1 MSKLTIN
8 VRSHMIKDQQIQIV
22 DVGGFLDAHTV
33 PQLENTLND
42 FFKIEQYW
50 IILNMVNLQ
59 YISSAGLGLLV
70 VVKDEIENK
79 KGTFFIVN
87 LSTGVYKV
95 FDISGC
101 TKIFKI
107 LQKENDALNE
117 IEKVKFKERNN
128 KK

>member
-1 MSKLTIN
+1 MSKLAIN
-8 VRSHMIKDQQIQIV
+8 VRSHTIKDQEIQIV
-22 DVGGFLDAHTV
+22 NVGGFLDAHTV
-33 PQLENTLND
+33 PQLENILNA
-42 FFKIEQYW
+42 FFKIKQYR
-50 IILNMVNLQ
+50 IILNMMNLQ

-70 VVKDEIENK
+70 VAKDEIEK
-79 KGTFFIVN
+79 EKGAFFIVN

-117 IEKVKFKERNN
+117 IEKAKFKERNN
-128 KK
+128 KE